1 MHHYDT
7 AKQQITALK
16 EKTISA
22 AELLEIVRARFNEQ
36 NPFLK
41 AINYDNFAVAAD
53 YINQHSDNL
62 LRRPLA
68 GLPIT
73 IKDAIHVKGMPTT
86 GGIIKPENCIA
97 GEDAMLTHIVKISGG
112 VIIGKTNTPIANS
125 DWQTVNPLFGRSL
138 NPWNPAYTPGG
149 STGGGAAAVASG
161 MSAMEFGSDIGGSI
175 RIPAAFCGL
184 YGHKASAGAVPSS
197 GHFPSGITPNTLQQ
211 MMVQGPITRSAYD
224 LEIAMDLLARPE
236 QIEGKAWRLSLP
248 PARHKKLADYR
259 VGFLKM
265 PKWLEIDQS
274 ILTAEENLKQKLG
287 KEKCKVVELDC
298 EDEFGNY
305 RDYYS
310 HYLIALQ
317 AMLSGDLSAE
327 KRIRAAEKLRKADDD
342 FLHAV
347 AEGLTCH
354 GSKFLTM
361 VEIAEKY
368 KSLWEKQFR
377 DVDVIISP
385 VTFSN
390 AFKHDDNDFYD
401 RNLDINMR
409 QNPYYRLSF
418 LPSLASFSGIPAT
431 VFPTGETTFHG
442 LPVGLQVMGA
452 YLEDSTTIG
461 FCQLMEQ
468 AFGGFNAPPGE

>member
-16 EKTISA
+16 DKTISA
-22 AELLEIVRARFNEQ
+22 AELLEIYKARFNQ
-36 NPFLK
+36 LNPFLK
-41 AINYDNFAVAAD
+41 AINYDNFAASAD
-53 YINQHSDNL
+53 YIRQHSENL

-86 GGIIKPENCIA
+86 GGMIEPENCIA
-97 GEDAMLTHIVKISGG
+97 DEDAMLTHIVKLTGG
-112 VIIGKTNTPIANS
+112 VIIGKTNTPVANS

-161 MSAMEFGSDIGGSI
+161 ISAMEFGSDIGGSI

-184 YGHKASAGAVPSS
+184 YGHKASAGVVPSS
-197 GHFPSGITPNTLQQ
+197 GHFPAGITPNSLQQ
-211 MMVQGPITRSAYD
+211 MMVMGPITRSAYD
-224 LEIAMDLLARPE
+224 LQIAMGLLARPE
-236 QIEGKAWRLSLP
+236 QIEGKAWRLSMP
-248 PARHKKLADYR
+248 PARHEKLKDYR

-265 PKWLEIDQS
+265 PKWLEIEES
-274 ILTAEENLKQKLG
+274 ILTAQENLKQKLTE
-287 KEKCKVVELDC
+287 EKCQIIELDC
-298 EDEFGNY
+298 EDKFGNY

-317 AMLSGDLSAE
+317 SIISGGLTAE
-327 KRIRAAEKLRKADDD
+327 KRTRAAEKLRAADDD
-342 FLHAV
+342 FLQAI

-354 GSKFLTM
+354 GSQFINM

-368 KSLWEKQFR
+368 KRLWELQFR

-418 LPSLASFSGIPAT
+418 LPALASFSGIPAT
-431 VFPTGETTFHG
+431 VFPTGETTSHG
-442 LPVGLQVMGA
+442 LPVGLQAMGA
-452 YLEDSTTIG
+452 YLEDNTTIG
-461 FCQLMEQ
+461 FCQLLEE
-468 AFGGFNAPPGE
+468 AFGGFNPPPEG

>member
-1 MHHYDT
+1 MHHFDT

-22 AELLEIVRARFNEQ
+22 AELLEIVRTRFKEQ
-36 NPFLK
+36 NPVLK
-41 AINYDNFAVAAD
+41 AINYDNFDVAAD

-86 GGIIKPENCIA
+86 GGIIEPQNCIA
-97 GEDAMLTHIVKISGG
+97 NEDAMLTHIIKMTGG
-112 VIIGKTNTPIANS
+112 VIIGKTNTPVANS
-125 DWQTVNPLFGRSL
+125 DWQSVNPLFGRSL

-161 MSAMEFGSDIGGSI
+161 ISAMEFGSDIGGSI

-184 YGHKASAGAVPSS
+184 YGHKASAGVIPSS
-197 GHFPSGITPNTLQQ
+197 GHFPSGITPNPLQQ

-224 LEIAMDLLARPE
+224 LEIALELLARPE

-248 PARHKKLADYR
+248 PARHQKLADYR

-265 PKWLEIDQS
+265 PKWLEVEQS
-274 ILTAEENLKQKLG
+274 ILTAQENLKRKLS
-287 KEKCKVVELDC
+287 KEKCKIVELDC

-317 AMLSGDLSAE
+317 SMISGNLSIERRS
-327 KRIRAAEKLRKADDD
+327 RAAEKLRAADDD
-342 FLHAV
+342 FLQAI

-354 GSKFLTM
+354 GSQFIAM
-361 VEIAEKY
+361 VEMAEKY
-368 KSLWEKQFR
+368 KILWEKQFR
-377 DVDVIISP
+377 EIDIIISP

-390 AFKHDDNDFYD
+390 AFKHDDNNFYD

-418 LPSLASFSGIPAT
+418 LPALASLSGIPAT
-431 VFPTGETTFHG
+431 VFPTGETTSHG
-442 LPVGLQVMGA
+442 LPVGLQAMGA
-452 YLEDSTTIG
+452 YLEDKTTIG
-461 FCQLMEQ
+461 FCQLMEE
-468 AFGGFNAPPGE
+468 AFGGFNPPPQE